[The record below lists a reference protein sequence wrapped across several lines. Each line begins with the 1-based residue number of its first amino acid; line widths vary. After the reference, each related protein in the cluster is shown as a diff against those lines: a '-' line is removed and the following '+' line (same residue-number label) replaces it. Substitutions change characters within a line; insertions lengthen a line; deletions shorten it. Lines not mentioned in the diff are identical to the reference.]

1 MTLGIEIATQF
12 FINSVAL
19 GLMYGLVGLGLS
31 LVYGVMRVVNVAHGA
46 VYMLGGFIIFTVT
59 SQFLQLPVVVGL
71 GLTVVALFALGM
83 LIELLAVERVNGD
96 PNSSMLIT
104 IGLAIL
110 LEAIALIVWGGIYK
124 SVRPIAVGSLQIFDY
139 YIQFQQLIGAIAA
152 ILIAAAISQYL
163 TRSKT
168 GRAIQMLAFDRET
181 ATILGVNAAGIGM
194 LTFGIGSAS
203 AGVAGAFLS
212 SLYTLYPDVGWSFL
226 VIAFA
231 VVVLGGIGSIKGTM
245 VGGIIYAF
253 SQTLTGY
260 YFPRYET
267 LAALVLLIVMLLVRP
282 SGLFGQA
289 YAERA

>member
-1 MTLGIEIATQF
+1 MTLGTEIAIQF

-19 GLMYGLVGLGLS
+19 GLIYGLVGLGLS

-46 VYMLGGFIIFTVT
+46 VYMLGGFIIFAVT
-59 SQFLQLPVVVGL
+59 SQVLELPVVVGL
-71 GLTVVALFALGM
+71 GLTVVSLFGLGVLM
-83 LIELLAVERVNGD
+83 ELLAVERVGGD
-96 PNSSMLIT
+96 SNSSMLIT
-104 IGLAIL
+104 MGLAIL
-110 LEAIALIVWGGIYK
+110 LEGIALIVWGGIYK
-124 SVRPIAVGSLQIFDY
+124 SVRPVAAGTLQLFDY
-139 YIQFQQLIGAIAA
+139 YIQFQQLMGAIAA
-152 ILIAAAISQYL
+152 ILIAAALSQYL
-163 TRSKT
+163 VRSKT

-181 ATILGVNAAGIGM
+181 AAILGVNAAGIGM

-212 SLYTLYPDVGWSFL
+212 SIYALYPSVGWSFL

-231 VVVLGGIGSIKGTM
+231 VVILGGIGSIKGTM
-245 VGGIIYAF
+245 IGGVIYAF

-267 LAALVLLIVMLLVRP
+267 SAALVLLVVMLLVKP
-282 SGLFGQA
+282 SGLFGQG

>member
-1 MTLGIEIATQF
+1 LTLGIEIATQF

>member
-1 MTLGIEIATQF
+1 
-12 FINSVAL
+12 
-19 GLMYGLVGLGLS
+19 MYGLVGLGLS

-110 LEAIALIVWGGIYK
+110 LEAIVLIVWGGIYK